1 MTFRKIIP
9 QTIKNQSNYFIHR
22 LDKGVFIMGEES
34 EDDYGE
40 AASLPP
46 VKRIRVTQMDLLNHL
61 LNEVCVCFMSLT
73 VH

>member
-1 MTFRKIIP
+1 
-9 QTIKNQSNYFIHR
+9 
-22 LDKGVFIMGEES
+22 MGEES

-73 VH
+73 IH